1 VLDAFYA
8 EQERRSLRSLVR
20 GASEGAT
27 PEARVAGLL
36 PTPRLPLRLLAEL
49 AQARSAREVALRL
62 LVLRD
67 PHAQALVALT
77 AQARVDLTEVELL
90 LARVLAE
97 RLRDA
102 AGRGD
107 AALRQ
112 CVRMRIDLVNAQAAL
127 ELAGAGSDFAAPSL
141 FVAGG
146 LTLDRDTFVAA
157 AGAVSRAAAAATLA
171 HAFAGTPLAR
181 LFADARDDPAEFR
194 AIALVDTLGALRTR
208 SRVDPLGSAPVQ
220 LFLARLDAQSTDVRR
235 LAWGLELG
243 VPCDA
248 LREGLVTPWT

>member
-1 VLDAFYA
+1 MLDAFYA
-8 EQERRSLRSLVR
+8 EQERRSLRALLR
-20 GASEGAT
+20 GATEGA
-27 PEARVAGLL
+27 PSAARLAGLL

-49 AQARSAREVALRL
+49 AQARSAREVAMRL

-67 PHAQALVALT
+67 LHAEALVALT
-77 AQARVDLTEVELL
+77 VQARVDLTEVELV

-97 RLRDA
+97 RLREA

-112 CVRMRIDLVNAQAAL
+112 CVRTRIDLVNAQTAL
-127 ELAGAGSDFAAPSL
+127 ELVGAAPDFAASSL
-141 FVAGG
+141 FVGGG
-146 LTLDRDTFVAA
+146 LALDRDTFVAA
-157 AGAVSRAAAAATLA
+157 AAAVSRPLAAAILA
-171 HAFAGTPLAR
+171 RAFAGTPLAT
-181 LFADARDDPAEFR
+181 LFATTPDDPAQLQR
-194 AIALVDTLGALRTR
+194 SALVGTLGALRAR

-243 VPCDA
+243 VPCGA
-248 LREGLVTPWT
+248 LREALVTPWT